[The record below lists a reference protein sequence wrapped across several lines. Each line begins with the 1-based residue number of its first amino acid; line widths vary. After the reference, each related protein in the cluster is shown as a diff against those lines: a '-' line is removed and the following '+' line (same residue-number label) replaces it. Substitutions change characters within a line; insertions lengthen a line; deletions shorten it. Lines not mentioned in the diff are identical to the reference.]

1 MGAVKI
7 LRVKQTDFYQIL
19 NLINKTDRRKLLMVS
34 CVQIFLTLLDLVA
47 VAFFGLIGSISITA
61 ISSKKISG
69 RTEFVINLLGLENYS
84 SQLQVGILSV
94 SAIIFMVVKTIA
106 SLYFNK
112 KLIFFLSQRSAVI
125 TANLTSN
132 LFKKSFIEVKRQ
144 GEQKLIYALTNGVDR
159 ITVGVLAISV
169 SLLADFSLLA
179 IMILGLFYVNPV
191 LTLFLTLSLIVVALI
206 LFLFIKNK
214 DKQLATLGAQ
224 YSIISSTKIF
234 QAVGSYRELALRGQ
248 RQRFAEGIGKVRLS
262 QANANAKSIYLM
274 NMNKYILEASVVVST
289 VLIVGIQ
296 FLLSD
301 ALRSVATLTMF
312 FAAMSRVAPAIFRI
326 QQNLLV
332 MRNSLG
338 GARPTID
345 LINSLKLSINS
356 PRNENGFDEVPTK
369 HEGFTGQIRI
379 KGLEFKYASGE
390 KYAVS
395 NINLELNTGMYVA
408 VVGPSGAGKSTF
420 VDLMLGLHHPS
431 SGRVDI
437 SGLDAIDA
445 IEKWP
450 GAVAYVPQE
459 IQLVSGTITENVL
472 LGFKNEEQN
481 NKLVLDALKKAQLN
495 EYIDDKGVILEKNIG
510 DEGGKLS
517 GGQRQRIG
525 IARALL
531 TNPKILVMDEAT
543 SALDA
548 QTEDNISNTISK
560 IKQDSLVIVVAHRL
574 ATARKA
580 DLVIYMEEGKV
591 KAQGSFDQ
599 VRALVPNFDTQAQL
613 MGL

>member
-1 MGAVKI
+1 MNH
-7 LRVKQTDFYQIL
+7 LRFKQSDFFQIL
-19 NLINKTDRRKLLMVS
+19 KLVSKADRIKLFIVSLI
-34 CVQIFLTLLDLVA
+34 QIFLSFLDLIG
-47 VAFFGLIGSISITA
+47 VAFFGLIGSVTVAA
-61 ISSKKISG
+61 ISSTKVAG
-69 RTEFVINLLGLENYS
+69 RTESVINFLGLGNYS
-84 SQLQVGILSV
+84 SQLQVAILGV
-94 SAIIFMVVKTIA
+94 LAAILMVAKTFA

-112 KLIFFLSQRSAVI
+112 KVIFFLSRRSAII

-132 LFKKSFIEVKRQ
+132 LFKKSFTEIKRQ
-144 GEQKLIYALTNGVDR
+144 GSQKLIYTLTNGVDR
-159 ITVGVLAISV
+159 ITVGVLAMSV
-169 SLLADFSLLA
+169 ALIADLSLLIVL
-179 IMILGLFYVNPV
+179 ILGLIFVNPIMTFILLFGLTFIASV
-191 LTLFLTLSLIVVALI
+191 LY
-206 LFLFIKNK
+206 LFIKNK
-214 DKQLATLGAQ
+214 NKQLAILGAQ
-224 YSIISSTKIF
+224 FSISSSTKIF
-234 QAVGSYRELALRGQ
+234 EAVGSYRELLLRGQ
-248 RQRFAEGIGKVRLS
+248 RQVFADGIGRARLS
-262 QANANAKSIYLM
+262 QADATAKSTYLM
-274 NMNKYILEASVVVST
+274 NFNKYILEASVL
-289 VLIVGIQ
+289 LITLMIAGIQ

-301 ALRSVATLTMF
+301 ALRSVATLTLF
-312 FAAMSRVAPAIFRI
+312 FAAISRIAPAIFRI
-326 QQNLLV
+326 QQNLLTIKS
-332 MRNSLG
+332 SLG
-338 GARPTID
+338 GAKPTLE
-345 LINSLKLSINS
+345 LINSLNLSINRLDS
-356 PRNENGFDEVPTK
+356 KKAVEAIPVSHDGFIGK
-369 HEGFTGQIRI
+369 IAI
-379 KGLEFKYASGE
+379 KGLEFKYSGSD
-390 KYAVS
+390 KNAVS

-431 SGRVDI
+431 SGSVEI

-472 LGFKNEEQN
+472 LGFANDEQN
-481 NKLVLDALKKAQLN
+481 NKLVLSALKKAQLN
-495 EYIDDKGVILEKNIG
+495 EYIDAKDVVLETNIG

>member
-1 MGAVKI
+1 VNH
-7 LRVKQTDFYQIL
+7 LRFKQSDFFQIL
-19 NLINKTDRRKLLMVS
+19 KLVSKADRIKLFIVSLI
-34 CVQIFLTLLDLVA
+34 QIFLSFLDLIG
-47 VAFFGLIGSISITA
+47 VAFFGLIGSVTVAA
-61 ISSKKISG
+61 ISSTKVAG
-69 RTEFVINLLGLENYS
+69 RTESVINFLGLENYS
-84 SQLQVGILSV
+84 SQLQVAILGV
-94 SAIIFMVVKTIA
+94 LAAILMVAKTFA

-112 KLIFFLSQRSAVI
+112 KVIFFLSRRSAII

-132 LFKKSFIEVKRQ
+132 LFKKSFTEIKRQ
-144 GEQKLIYALTNGVDR
+144 GSQKLIYTLTNGVDR
-159 ITVGVLAISV
+159 ITVGVLAMSV
-169 SLLADFSLLA
+169 ALIADLSLLVVL
-179 IMILGLFYVNPV
+179 ILGLIFVNPIMTIILLFGLTFIASV
-191 LTLFLTLSLIVVALI
+191 LY
-206 LFLFIKNK
+206 LFIKNK
-214 DKQLATLGAQ
+214 NKQLAILGAQ
-224 YSIISSTKIF
+224 YTISSSTKIF
-234 QAVGSYRELALRGQ
+234 EAVGSYRELLLRGQ
-248 RQRFAEGIGKVRLS
+248 RQVFADGIGRARLS
-262 QANANAKSIYLM
+262 QADATAKSTYLM
-274 NMNKYILEASVVVST
+274 NFNKYILEASVL
-289 VLIVGIQ
+289 LITLMIAGIQ

-301 ALRSVATLTMF
+301 ALRSVATLTLF
-312 FAAMSRVAPAIFRI
+312 FAAISRIAPAIFRI
-326 QQNLLV
+326 QQNLLTIKS
-332 MRNSLG
+332 SLG
-338 GARPTID
+338 GAKPTLE
-345 LINSLKLSINS
+345 LINSLNLSINRLDS
-356 PRNENGFDEVPTK
+356 KKAVEAIPISHDGFIGK
-369 HEGFTGQIRI
+369 IAI
-379 KGLEFKYASGE
+379 KGLEFKYSGSD
-390 KYAVS
+390 KSAVS

-431 SGRVDI
+431 SGSVEI

-472 LGFKNEEQN
+472 LGFANDEQN
-481 NKLVLDALKKAQLN
+481 NKLVLSALKKAQLN
-495 EYIDDKGVILEKNIG
+495 EYIDDKGVILETNIG

>member
-1 MGAVKI
+1 MGAVK
-7 LRVKQTDFYQIL
+7 LFRFKQSDFYQIFRL
-19 NLINKTDRRKLLMVS
+19 VSKVDRVKLIIVS
-34 CVQIFLTLLDLVA
+34 LIQIFLSFLDLIG
-47 VAFFGLIGSISITA
+47 VAFFGLIGSLTVAA
-61 ISSKKISG
+61 ISSTEIAG
-69 RTEFVINLLGLENYS
+69 RTESVINFLKIENYS
-84 SQLQVGILSV
+84 SQLQVVILSV
-94 SAIIFMVVKTIA
+94 LAVALLIFKTFA
-106 SLYFNK
+106 SMYLNK
-112 KLIFFLSQRSAVI
+112 KTIFFLSQRSAVI
-125 TANLTSN
+125 SANLTSS
-132 LFKKSFIEVKRQ
+132 LFKKSFTNIKKQ
-144 GEQKLIYALTNGVDR
+144 GSQKLIYSLTSGVDK
-159 ITVGVLAISV
+159 ITLGVMALWISLIADI
-169 SLLADFSLLA
+169 SLLVVL
-179 IMILGLFYVNPV
+179 ILGLLYVNPFMTFV
-191 LTLFLTLSLIVVALI
+191 LLVTLLSIAFALYLLIRNKKKHLSI
-206 LFLFIKNK
+206 L
-214 DKQLATLGAQ
+214 QAQ
-224 YSIISSTKIF
+224 YSISSSKKIYE
-234 QAVGSYRELALRGQ
+234 AIGSYRELVLRGQ
-248 RQRFAEGIGKVRLS
+248 RQTFAEGIGRARLL
-262 QANANAKSIYLM
+262 QANAGAQANYLM
-274 NMNKYILEASVVVST
+274 NINKYLLEASVIVIT
-289 VLIVGIQ
+289 LLISGIQ
-296 FLLSD
+296 FLTSD
-301 ALRSVATLTMF
+301 ALRSVATLTLF
-312 FAAMSRVAPAIFRI
+312 LAAISRIAPAIFRI
-326 QQNLLV
+326 QQNLLTIKS
-332 MRNSLG
+332 SLG
-338 GARPTID
+338 GAKPTLD
-345 LINSLKLSINS
+345 LINALQLTVNNS
-356 PRNENGFDEVPTK
+356 EFKELVNEVPIL
-369 HEGFTGQIRI
+369 HDGFIGEILI
-379 KGLEFKYASGE
+379 KDLEFKYPGSE
-390 KYAVS
+390 KNAIS
-395 NINLELNTGMYVA
+395 SINLGLNSGMYVA

-431 SGRVDI
+431 NGTVEI

-472 LGFKNEEQN
+472 LGFRNDEQN
-481 NKLVLDALKKAQLN
+481 NKLVLSALRKAQLN
-495 EYIDDKGVILEKNIG
+495 EYIDDKGVILATNIG